1 MLSSIFSYCLANS
14 RQLKSQNTEEFTKSI
29 AAYAVIVKN
38 KQPTPAP
45 KTCVDVR
52 KWIHSFVIW
61 GERGGNEM

>member
-38 KQPTPAP
+38 KQTTPP
-45 KTCVDVR
+45 QNSCGCWEMDSF
-52 KWIHSFVIW
+52 IHNLG
-61 GERGGNEM
+61 GEGRE